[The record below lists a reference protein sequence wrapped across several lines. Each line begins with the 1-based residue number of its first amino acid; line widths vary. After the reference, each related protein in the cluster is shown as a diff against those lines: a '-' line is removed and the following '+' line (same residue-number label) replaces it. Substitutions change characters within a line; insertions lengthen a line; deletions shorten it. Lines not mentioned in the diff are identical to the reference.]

1 MVLVRCR
8 LAAWFV
14 CLLIALPVDGQW
26 PGETAPS
33 VWWEEAGALEK
44 DLQDGKWRKV
54 ARQAPRLGREMTARS
69 WFHPDL
75 RRLFAEVSLF
85 EAIALAN
92 LNQDDEAVWMWHAAQ
107 NLHRPVADRDLKPYD
122 RAAKLLY
129 EHPLRA
135 RGEIPFRWRE
145 IPQGPIQG
153 TSLVRPKRV
162 KEVDKPIILQSPAA
176 KTERKITRPVRVELI
191 YDKTG
196 QPHQPVLTFP
206 PDVHPAVA
214 WAVLRTLPERPVL
227 PARLD
232 DEPIP
237 FLISVEHHFE
247 ILRGSSRS
255 PDFDLARR

>member
-1 MVLVRCR
+1 MDQVRFR
-8 LAAWFV
+8 LAA
-14 CLLIALPVDGQW
+14 CLACMLIALPGWAQW

-33 VWWEEAGALEK
+33 VWWEQTAALEL
-44 DLQDGKWRKV
+44 DLQEGKWRKV
-54 ARQAPRLGREMTARS
+54 AKQAPRLGREMTAKS
-69 WFHPDL
+69 WFHTDL

-107 NLHRPVADRDLKPYD
+107 NLHRPIADRDLRSYG

-145 IPQGPIQG
+145 IPRGPIRG

-162 KEVDKPIILQSPAA
+162 KEVDKPIILQSSAV
-176 KTERKITRPVRVELI
+176 KTERKITRPVKVEVI

-214 WAVLRTLPERPVL
+214 WAVLRTLPDRPVL

-232 DEPIP
+232 GEPIP
-237 FLISVEHHFE
+237 YLTDVEHTFE
-247 ILRGSSRS
+247 ILRGSSRT
-255 PDFDLARR
+255 PDFELAS